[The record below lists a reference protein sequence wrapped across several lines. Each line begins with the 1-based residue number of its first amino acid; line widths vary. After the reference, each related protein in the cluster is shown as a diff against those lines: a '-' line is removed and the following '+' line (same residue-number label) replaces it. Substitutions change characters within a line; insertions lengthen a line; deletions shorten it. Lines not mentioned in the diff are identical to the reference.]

1 LHLLQKRVKLRIVT
15 KTITVNKELFVQ
27 KFLLP
32 ISKLADNISLV
43 PEGKELYAVC
53 SSQDGSI
60 VLLASLTLDLPIEGL
75 VKINLPD
82 VKKFV
87 RLLECIEDSYI
98 ELTIEDNHIKYHTP
112 SFKFNYYLLEDSYM
126 QRCPV
131 NPAKIKTLKYD
142 SGFILPNIKFNEIL
156 KGSSIATDSDKL
168 YFYTKNEEVYAEL
181 NDYERQNINNLT
193 YLVTDKFVGE
203 PIKNALP
210 LNLENVRMLAGLK
223 AASISVKIN
232 NTLKVTLFEVT
243 DQNVN
248 IKFVVSA
255 LVK

>member
-1 LHLLQKRVKLRIVT
+1 MSVKLT
-15 KTITVNKELFVQ
+15 LNKELFVQ

-32 ISKLADNISLV
+32 ISKLADNVSLI
-43 PEGKELYAVC
+43 PEGDELYAVC

-60 VLLASLTLDLPIEGL
+60 VLLATLKLDTTLDGI
-75 VKINLPD
+75 VRINLPD

-87 RLLECIEDSYI
+87 RLLECIEDNNI
-98 ELTIEDNHIKYHTP
+98 ELTLEDNHIKYNT
-112 SFKFNYYLLEDSYM
+112 SNFKFNYFLLEDSYM

-131 NPAKIKTLKYD
+131 NPTKIKSLKYD
-142 SGFILPNIKFNEIL
+142 SGFLLPNTKFNEVL

-210 LNLENVRMLAGLK
+210 LNLENIRMLAGLRVD
-223 AASISVKIN
+223 SITVKIN
-232 NTLKVTLFEVT
+232 NTLKVTLFEVE
-243 DQNVN
+243 DRNVN
-248 IKFVVSA
+248 IKFVISA